1 MKPAATFVAEE
12 IASQPDC
19 WERAAT
25 LAGTAAAR
33 SALPASGERVAV
45 VGCGT
50 SLFMAQAFAR
60 LREDAGQ
67 GVTDA
72 FPASEFPSRRR
83 YDRLVAITRSGTT
96 TEVVDLLARLGDPA
110 AATVITT
117 GADLPAAAAAV
128 PIVLDF
134 ADERSVVQTRFATSA
149 LALWR
154 AYLGQDL
161 QPAVIDARTQCTA
174 VLPDA
179 WLDRTQFTF
188 LGTGWTVGLANEA
201 ALKLREAAQA
211 WAESYPA
218 MEVRHGPISVLDER
232 SLVWIFGSP
241 PAGLVADLEATGAGV
256 VTTDRG
262 DAMAALIT
270 AQRLAVALAE
280 RRGLDPD
287 APRALTRSI
296 VLQARQ

>member
-1 MKPAATFVAEE
+1 MPYVVDE

-19 WERAAT
+19 WERAAV
-25 LAGTAAAR
+25 LAGTAAVR

-60 LREDAGQ
+60 LREDAGH

-72 FPASEFPSRRR
+72 FPASEFPLRRR
-83 YDRLVAITRSGTT
+83 YDRVVAITRSGTT
-96 TEVVDLLARLGDPA
+96 TEVVRLLARLGDPA
-110 AATVITT
+110 AAAVITV
-117 GADLPAAAAAV
+117 GSDVPAAAHAV
-128 PIVLDF
+128 PVVLDF

-154 AYLGQDL
+154 AYLGEPL
-161 QPAVIDARTQCTA
+161 QAALADARTRTTA
-174 VLPDA
+174 ALPGT

-188 LGTGWTVGLANEA
+188 LGTGWTIGLANEA

-232 SLVWIFGSP
+232 SLVWIFGPP
-241 PAGLVADLEATGAGV
+241 PAALVADLEATGAAV
-256 VTTDRG
+256 VALDG
-262 DAMAALIT
+262 DAMAALIS
-270 AQRLAVALAE
+270 AQRLAVALAQQ
-280 RRGLDPD
+280 RGLDPD
-287 APRALTRSI
+287 APRGLTRSI
-296 VLQARQ
+296 VLRAPQ